1 MAKESLAVSWSYQM
15 LSTWVLH
22 WGHNEAGD
30 FCTSLK
36 TLQLFQGVLVLWA
49 KGQGLAQNPPGQQ
62 GKSHV
67 GIYGHHAQHKL
78 CSVHLC
84 SEAAAAFGEH

>member
-30 FCTSLK
+30 FCTSLE
-36 TLQLFQGVLVLWA
+36 TLQLLQGVLVLWA

-67 GIYGHHAQHKL
+67 GNIQTPRIAQAVF
-78 CSVHLC
+78 CPS
-84 SEAAAAFGEH
+84 AQ